1 MREVLT
7 KKPCAVAKPSIVSW
21 MRKYPYQVCA
31 LEFFSG
37 VLLLM
42 GGATIA
48 ADYSFRWPWRSVGL
62 GVCMLALCMGRA
74 WRNYNL
80 QKLLL
85 KQIEVTEKQ
94 REVIHQLEAEVI
106 KHRDVTTSALVLKKS
121 IEAQSGKIDITPL
134 MQSVNALFSQEK
146 VDLSKLN

>member
-1 MREVLT
+1 
-7 KKPCAVAKPSIVSW
+7 
-21 MRKYPYQVCA
+21 
-31 LEFFSG
+31 
-37 VLLLM
+37 
-42 GGATIA
+42 
-48 ADYSFRWPWRSVGL
+48 
-62 GVCMLALCMGRA
+62 MLALCMGRA